1 MRRLGAGGVVLVVLL
16 GSAAPAWA
24 SPTTEVIQGRI
35 LRLVSVADWD
45 AAGSLLPGQEVR
57 WDVAV
62 SAEAPDPGVVT
73 IALSATGD
81 APLVLDVSICLRAWQ
96 GSGCPGGAV
105 AVRSGWQVPRD
116 GVEVQLGEVAD
127 TDVAHVRLSIGLDEE
142 VAAGSTALRLHAS
155 GVGEDVAVGPG
166 GDLAATGPSSLPPW
180 ALAGGAAL
188 VVVGLLLV
196 ARRRRDAAVGV
207 ARREPGGAR

>member
-1 MRRLGAGGVVLVVLL
+1 MRRWGAGVVVLALLL

-24 SPTTEVIQGRI
+24 APTTEVIQGRI

-45 AAGSLLPGQEVR
+45 AAGSLLPGDEVR

-62 SAEAPDPGVVT
+62 SAEAPDPGIIT

-81 APLVLDVSICLRAWQ
+81 APLVLDVSICLREWQ

-105 AVRSGWQVPRD
+105 AVRSGWQIPRD
-116 GVEVQLGEVAD
+116 GGEVQLGEIAD

-142 VAAGSTALRLHAS
+142 EAAGSTTLRLHAS
-155 GVGEDVAVGPG
+155 GVGEDVTVGPG
-166 GDLAATGPSSLPPW
+166 GGLAATGPSSLPPW

-188 VVVGLLLV
+188 VVVGLLLG
-196 ARRRRDAAVGV
+196 ARRRRDGAVDV